1 MTIDDSEL
9 MSRDQVARA
18 LDVTGRTL
26 TRYAQRDDD
35 PLVPARPGGPQQAA
49 GYDPRDVVEWAI
61 RRELEKLQQ
70 AAGHD
75 EAIDYAHER
84 ARLTRAQADRE
95 ELRVRELRR
104 ELADVRLVSYAIAN
118 FGSQA
123 RAILE
128 TLPGKIKRLQPKLTA
143 SDIEQVKREIVKIQN
158 AAADITIDWSEAPE
172 VD

>member
-1 MTIDDSEL
+1 V
-9 MSRDQVARA
+9 Q
-18 LDVTGRTL
+18 
-26 TRYAQRDDD
+26 
-35 PLVPARPGGPQQAA
+35 
-49 GYDPRDVVEWAI
+49 WAI
-61 RRELEKLQQ
+61 RQELAKLAE
-70 AAGHD
+70 AAGH
-75 EAIDYAHER
+75 EASAIDYQHER

-143 SDIEQVKREIVKIQN
+143 SDIEQIKREIVKIQN